1 MQRKVSDSQKKRVAG
16 RQRYR
21 CAASISNYK
30 CPLNGEPFDES
41 GYEIDHIQELRDGGS
56 NDISNL
62 QALCPMCHRVKTSR
76 KTSEIGVL
84 SSRVE
89 QTLVSEDH
97 LPKCHHCHM
106 VDQNLNRIDE
116 KWFCQYHNPGSCKYL
131 GCFGKD
137 DVHAL
142 KVGEL
147 HQYRYVP
154 GQVRT
159 ETHLPGGKIVYT
171 ITNSKR

>member
-21 CAASISNYK
+21 CAASVLNYK
-30 CPLNGEPFDES
+30 CPLNGDPFDES
-41 GYEIDHIQELRDGGS
+41 GYEIDHIQELRDGGN

-76 KTSEIGVL
+76 KTSEIGN
-84 SSRVE
+84 
-89 QTLVSEDH
+89 LVSRFEEVKISED
-97 LPKCHHCHM
+97 LPKCHHCHTS
-106 VDQNLNRIDE
+106 DTNLTIKEN
-116 KWFCQYHNPGSCKYL
+116 KWYCQFHNPGSCKYL
-131 GCFGKD
+131 NCFDKN
-137 DVHAL
+137 DVHAT

-147 HQYRYVP
+147 HRYQHVP

-159 ETHLPGGKIVYT
+159 ETHLPDGRIVYT
-171 ITNSKR
+171 ITNSRR